1 MSSILK
7 QNQHLEPYQEKAKTH
22 YAGINGRLNI
32 GSRAYRS
39 VLGHYYRLAIP
50 AHSKVLEVGCGDGS
64 LLRALPNKEVT
75 GIDISADQIALAA
88 KNVPHGRFL
97 VGAGEAFL
105 LPEKFDVIIISDTL
119 NFVADAQ
126 RVLEQALRVSHSRTR
141 LIVNFH
147 NTLWRPI
154 RSISESLGLV
164 GSLPASSW
172 LSSGDVYNLMTLAGW
187 DMINQNARILLPAR
201 IPLVSTVL
209 NRWLAP
215 LLPWLCMTVFQVARP
230 GRNITQAGPPSV
242 SVLVPARNE
251 AGNIG
256 AVIPRTPPMG
266 CWTEFIFVEGHS
278 KDETWTEIQKLVR
291 QYPNHR
297 IKTHKQTGKG
307 KGNAVREGFELAK
320 GEILMILDADL
331 TMPPEELPK
340 FYEAIA
346 NNHAELANG
355 SRLVYP
361 MEKHA
366 MQFLNMCA
374 NKVFGLLFSWL
385 LGQPLK
391 DTLCGTKVLL
401 RLDYEKLAANRK
413 YFGDFDPFGDFDLL
427 FGASKLNLK
436 IVDIPIRYQ
445 ERTYGATNIH
455 RWRHG
460 WLLLKMLIFAA
471 KRIKFIG

>member
-1 MSSILK
+1 MSPILK
-7 QNQHLEPYQEKAKTH
+7 QHQHLKPYLEKPAVH
-22 YAGINGRLNI
+22 YTDSKPNLNI
-32 GSRAYRS
+32 GSRAYRG
-39 VLGHYYRLAIP
+39 VLGHYYRLVIP
-50 AHSKVLEVGCGDGS
+50 SNAKVLEIGCGDGS
-64 LLRALPNKEVT
+64 LLKELPNQDIT
-75 GIDISADQIALAA
+75 GIDVSADQLALAT
-88 KNVPHGRFL
+88 NNIPHGRFIL
-97 VGAGEAFL
+97 GAGEIIS
-105 LPEKFDVIIISDTL
+105 LPETFDVIIISDTL
-119 NFVADAQ
+119 NLAADVQ
-126 RVLEQALRVSHSRTR
+126 TMLKQALRMAHPKTR
-141 LIVNFH
+141 LVVNFH
-147 NTLWRPI
+147 STLWRPI
-154 RSISESLGLV
+154 RSLAEALGLV
-164 GSLPASSW
+164 GSSPPSSW
-172 LSSGDVYNLMTLAGW
+172 LSAGDVQNLMTLAGW
-187 DMINQNARILLPAR
+187 DMISQNPRILLPAR
-201 IPLVSTVL
+201 IPLVSSIL

-215 LLPWLCMTVFQVARP
+215 LLPWLCMTIFQVARP
-230 GRNITQAGPPSV
+230 AGQSALRHPSV
-242 SVLVPARNE
+242 SVLIPAKNE
-251 AGNIG
+251 AGNIS

-297 IKTHKQTGKG
+297 IKIHKQTGKG
-307 KGNAVREGFELAK
+307 KGNAVREGFELAE

-346 NNHAELANG
+346 NNQAELANG

-436 IVDIPIRYQ
+436 IIDIPIRYQ

-471 KRIKFIG
+471 KRIKFVS